1 MSAAGGNENGAMNDD
16 VTWIPPEK
24 VEDLYAKA
32 GGNRFASINRPTSGA
47 RSDVALPRGDSQVQ
61 LYSLS
66 TPNGIKV
73 SILLEELGVDYD
85 AHKISIMNGEQF
97 HSGFVSVN
105 PNSKIPAAIDMDG
118 PDGQPI
124 HLFESAAIMTY
135 FADKYNRYNFSSNG
149 RARQE
154 MMQWIYFQMAN
165 QGPMTG
171 NFGHFFVYA
180 PEDKFETRE
189 YGTARYGME
198 VQRICDVM
206 DKHMEGKTYFV
217 NEEYSLADMALFP
230 WFDQLR
236 KGYVHK
242 CGISAAA
249 FLSVDRYANLNR
261 WADMLLQR
269 EAVQRGTQV
278 CSWAHEDTKPWL
290 KVVPST

>member
-1 MSAAGGNENGAMNDD
+1 MSAAAVDENGATNDD
-16 VTWIPPEK
+16 VAWTPPEK

-32 GGNRFASINRPTSGA
+32 SGNRFASINAPTAGA
-47 RSDVALPRGDSQVQ
+47 RADVPLPCGDNRVQ

-73 SILLEELGVDYD
+73 SILLEELGLDYD
-85 AHKISIMNGEQF
+85 AHKINIMNGMQF
-97 HSGFVSVN
+97 HSGFVDVN

-118 PDGQPI
+118 PDGKPM

-135 FADKYNRYNFSSNG
+135 FADKHDRYNFSSNA

-165 QGPMTG
+165 QGPVTG

-180 PEDKFETRE
+180 PEDKCETRE

-206 DKHMEGKTYFV
+206 DKHMEGRSYFV

-242 CGISAAA
+242 SGIAAA
-249 FLSVDRYANLNR
+249 TFLSVDKYANLNR
-261 WADMLLQR
+261 WADVLLRR
-269 EAVQRGTQV
+269 EAVQRGVQV
-278 CSWAHEDTKPWL
+278 CSWEREDTKPWL
-290 KVVPST
+290 KVVP

>member
-1 MSAAGGNENGAMNDD
+1 MSAANGNGAINNEAW
-16 VTWIPPEK
+16 TPPQK
-24 VEDLYAKA
+24 VEALFAKA
-32 GGNRFASINRPTSGA
+32 SGNHWASINQPTSGA
-47 RSDVALPRGDSQVQ
+47 RAEAALPRGDKPVQ

-85 AHKISIMNGEQF
+85 AHKIDIMKCDQF

-105 PNSKIPAAIDMDG
+105 PNSKIPAAIDGDG
-118 PDGQPI
+118 PDGEPI

-135 FADKYNRYNFSSNG
+135 FADKMGRFNFSSNA

-154 MMQWIYFQMAN
+154 MMQWIAFQMAN

-180 PEDKFETRE
+180 PDDKCETRE

-206 DKHMEGKTYFV
+206 DKHMEGRTYFV
-217 NEEYSLADMALFP
+217 NEEYSVADMALFP

-236 KGYVHK
+236 KGYAHK
-242 CGISAAA
+242 SGISAST
-249 FLSVDRYANLNR
+249 FLSVDRYENLNR
-261 WADMLLQR
+261 WADRLLQR
-269 EAVQRGTQV
+269 EAVKRGIQV

-290 KVVPST
+290 KSEL